1 MSNLLIKIKHMR
13 SSFEQPTSAVE
24 NAREQIKLL
33 LEEYTQLCQTG
44 ARTDAARG
52 RMDAIN
58 NEMIPHF
65 ATLDAANEKLVN

>member
-1 MSNLLIKIKHMR
+1 MR
-13 SSFEQPTSAVE
+13 SSFEQPMSPVE
-24 NAREQIKLL
+24 NARKQIKLL
-33 LEEYTQLCQTG
+33 VEEYTQLCQAG
-44 ARTDAARG
+44 ARTDTARE